1 VEAAPRG
8 HDAGMDVRGQRGQ
21 VSAEYLGVLLLV
33 AVVVGAF
40 IATGIG
46 GTIASEAR
54 NAVCKIA
61 GAECAE
67 GTTPGGPTTR
77 AELLAALERREQ
89 ALAPL
94 GERGEGYGDLLAQA
108 RAARERGDLEE
119 ADRLL
124 DLLEFYSRLSESDRG
139 DLVDALNGP
148 SADDFAAL
156 VAQGTIDEEGGR
168 NRRYFQVPPSPG
180 DGLIVQDFF
189 IPTASSGGLLAGD
202 DRDTVDPLLGDA
214 SLDDSRIVVVI
225 DRETGRGVITQSETC
240 TAGPLPDYCEG
251 ARPIELRDPRL
262 EPQGNPFPG
271 QAPQEFRVEAG
282 DGYVEIEYDALNS
295 ITPFGVSV
303 DGTVRFE
310 RGEDGG
316 YEKVEDSR
324 DPYPRIVT
332 GQYRPGEEGGIIDET
347 DDQPVFPGA
356 LPEPVRD
363 VIETGGDVVDTA
375 CEVPGWVG
383 GLGGVVAHEVVC

>member
-1 VEAAPRG
+1 MRV
-8 HDAGMDVRGQRGQ
+8 VRDQRGQ
-21 VSAEYLGVLLLV
+21 VAAEYVGVLLVV
-33 AVVVGAF
+33 AVIVAAF
-40 IATGIG
+40 LATGIADNVA
-46 GTIASEAR
+46 TEAR
-54 NAVCKIA
+54 NAVCRIA
-61 GAECAE
+61 GSECAE
-67 GTTPGGPTTR
+67 TTGGDTASDR
-77 AELLAALERREQ
+77 AALIEELQRREQ

-94 GERGEGYGDLLAQA
+94 AEQFDGYGELLTRA

-124 DLLEFYSRLSESDRG
+124 DLLEFYARLAEGDRG
-139 DLVDALNGP
+139 DLIDALNGP
-148 SADDFAAL
+148 SAADFADL
-156 VAQGTIDEEGGR
+156 VAQGTIEEDGGR

-180 DGLIVQDFF
+180 DGVIVQDFF
-189 IPTASSGGLLAGD
+189 IPSASSGGLLAGD

-214 SLDDSRIVVVI
+214 GLDESRIIVVI
-225 DRETGRGVITQSETC
+225 DRETGRGVITQSPTC
-240 TAGPLPDYCEG
+240 LAGALPDYCES
-251 ARPIELRDPRL
+251 ARPIELRDPQL

-363 VIETGGDVVDTA
+363 VIETGGDVVDAA
-375 CEVPGWVG
+375 CEIPPWVAG
-383 GLGGVVAHEVVC
+383 PFGPIGHEVVC